1 MSPWIFFRSIEISD
15 TLAGNSAGSAAE
27 FIREGSALWRRPHL
41 VDDRAVL
48 LSTKLSTA
56 LVSLNC
62 DVKFTV
68 NSLLFIPF
76 YILLDLYSLYFFYIN
91 LRYSLL
97 LYISLYAFKVF
108 CLSVLFWGW
117 DWWPWCCP
125 DWPWI
130 FDPSAL
136 RLFSGCDHGQVPSC
150 STCLESAK
158 TFMSNG
164 HVERLP

>member
-1 MSPWIFFRSIEISD
+1 MSPWIFLRSIEISD

-27 FIREGSALWRRPHL
+27 FIREGSVLRSRPHL

-62 DVKFTV
+62 DTKFTV
-68 NSLLFIPF
+68 NFPLFISF

-108 CLSVLFWGW
+108 CLFCFGDEIEL
-117 DWWPWCCP
+117 CCP

-136 RLFSGCDHGQVPSC
+136 RLFSGCNYGQVPSC

-164 HVERLP
+164 HLERLP